1 MSVAAILTCY
11 NEGEFIEAAVA
22 SVRAQGPGGRVGEI
36 VLVDDGSARA
46 TLEVLDRMEAAGGEP
61 RLTVLRGPGGW
72 GLGGARNRAV
82 ALSSAPLLAFLDGD
96 DAWAPDKLARQH
108 AAMAADPGVGLVYT
122 GYEALAAGA
131 QTGPAVG
138 VYDLSTFPQPVR
150 RYFLHDPPILP
161 SSVLMR
167 RSLFDAVHGFDEH
180 ERVFCDTDF
189 LLKVLPLS
197 RIKGLAEPL
206 IKKRYRAGSLSAPR
220 PELMANH
227 ASVAFLAA
235 ARDPGLAPL
244 VPQRLAERAA
254 RLGLVAYYADDLEVA
269 RGLAAVA
276 GAMQPLNL
284 RARVLGALLLG
295 GKPLRRA
302 LAPRLAS
309 RKRLHER

>member
-22 SVRAQGPGGRVGEI
+22 SVRAQGTAGQVSEI
-36 VLVDDGSARA
+36 VVTDDGSASA

-61 RLTVLRGPGGW
+61 RLTILRGPGGW

-82 ALSSAPLLAFLDGD
+82 AVTSAPLLAFLDGD
-96 DAWAPDKLARQH
+96 DTWLPGKLAQQH
-108 AAMAADPGVGLVYT
+108 AVMASDPGVGLVYT

-131 QTGPAVG
+131 QTGPAVA
-138 VYDLSTFPQPVR
+138 VYDLSTSRRPVR
-150 RYFLHDPPILP
+150 RYFLDDPPILP

-167 RSLFDAVHGFDEH
+167 RSLFEAVDGFDEA

-189 LLKVLPLS
+189 LLKVLPLC
-197 RIKGLAEPL
+197 RIKGLPAPL
-206 IKKRYRAGSLSAPR
+206 IQKRYRAGSLSAPR

-235 ARDPGLAPL
+235 ARDRSLAPL

-284 RARVLGALLLG
+284 RASVLRALLLG
-295 GKPLRRA
+295 GAPLRRA
-302 LAPRLAS
+302 LSPQLAA

>member
-22 SVRAQGPGGRVGEI
+22 SVRAQGPAGRVSEI
-36 VLVDDGSARA
+36 VLTDDGSSSS

-61 RLTVLRGPGGW
+61 RLTILRGPGGW

-82 ALSSAPLLAFLDGD
+82 ASTSAPLLAFLDGD

-108 AAMAADPGVGLVYT
+108 AVIEASPEIGLVYT
-122 GYEALAAGA
+122 GYEALAAGTE
-131 QTGPAVG
+131 TGPAVG
-138 VYDLSTFPQPVR
+138 VYDLSTFRRPVR

-161 SSVLMR
+161 SSVLMTR
-167 RSLFDAVHGFDEH
+167 RLFDAVDGFDEA

-189 LLKVLPLS
+189 LLKVLPLGP
-197 RIKGLAEPL
+197 IKGLPDPL

-235 ARDPGLAPL
+235 ARDRTLAPL
-244 VPQRLAERAA
+244 VPRRLAERAA

-276 GAMQPLNL
+276 RALQPLNL
-284 RARVLGALLLG
+284 RATVLSALLAG
-295 GKPLRRA
+295 GAPLRRA